1 MTGYNSGVICQCPR
15 TALCSSS
22 AQVFKN
28 RKWWVKHSVSFK
40 NLLFGSVI
48 SAKMPKCECVGGHS
62 WNFEFLPLFSQ
73 SKNREKQNKSFFFIN
88 NFSDRTYYTYLSAL
102 SDALLSI
109 AVEPG
114 AMLQWS
120 IYPTAALSPEL
131 ELEHINTHHSWQKGH
146 PGPDTQCDS
155 VHIGQNRT
163 KKRFWMISYFIM
175 LYHTIWWFYTAIR
188 RSVHTP
194 VSLRITSTVSM
205 QYHIISYTKYHVKP
219 GNMTIWQGNLT
230 SF

>member
-1 MTGYNSGVICQCPR
+1 MVLLYQPKCQNVNVWGA
-15 TALCSSS
+15 TLETLSSS
-22 AQVFKN
+22 LCFLNQRTEKN
-28 RKWWVKHSVSFK
+28 KTKV
-40 NLLFGSVI
+40 
-48 SAKMPKCECVGGHS
+48 
-62 WNFEFLPLFSQ
+62 
-73 SKNREKQNKSFFFIN
+73 FFFIN

-146 PGPDTQCDS
+146 PGPDKQCDS

-163 KKRFWMISYFIM
+163 KKRF
-175 LYHTIWWFYTAIR
+175 
-188 RSVHTP
+188 
-194 VSLRITSTVSM
+194 
-205 QYHIISYTKYHVKP
+205 
-219 GNMTIWQGNLT
+219 
-230 SF
+230 